1 MAYRRC
7 LANSSWDLAVNVSH
21 CRNIELDILRD
32 IISEIEDVVKTKPV
46 NDSVDLT
53 TMLDVTVVQV
63 LSGELASLTDST
75 QTSLFVNDLNTAN
88 EIINS
93 FIV

>member
-1 MAYRRC
+1 M
-7 LANSSWDLAVNVSH
+7 AVNVSH
-21 CRNIELDILRD
+21 CRNIEIDILRD
-32 IISEIEDVVKTKPV
+32 IMSQIEDVVQTKPV

-53 TMLDVTVVQV
+53 MMLDVTEVQV
-63 LSGELASLTDST
+63 LSGELAFLTDST
-75 QTSLFVNDLNTAN
+75 KTSLFVNDLNTAN